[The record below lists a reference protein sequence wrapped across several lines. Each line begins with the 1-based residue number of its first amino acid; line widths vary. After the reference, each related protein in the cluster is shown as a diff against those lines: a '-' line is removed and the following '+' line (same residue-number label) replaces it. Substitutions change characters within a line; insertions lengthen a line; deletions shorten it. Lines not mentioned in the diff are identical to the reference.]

1 MCATFCNPFIRDV
14 LVKFHLIGICGT
26 GMASLAGLLK
36 KAGHKVKGSDIDA
49 FPPMS
54 IQLDMLDVEVL
65 TPYKSEN
72 LDWNPDVVVVG
83 NVCREDH
90 VEVVEARE
98 RGLKLTSMAETIE
111 NRFLKK
117 RRSIVIAGTHGK
129 TTSSSLMAH
138 LLVVAGRNPSYL
150 IGGIPQN
157 YGMSFNLGSGR
168 DFVIEGD
175 EYDTAF
181 FDKESKFLHYRPK
194 FVLLTGVEYDHADI
208 FPTLDDVYEA
218 FKKFVAMI
226 PETGTLVA
234 YENVPAEVLDVAKCK
249 VHIYRVEVDPD
260 KEESEKESGYDGLE
274 GRKGGADGMVDDPC
288 PAEIVMGMTNSDHK
302 GGVASKS
309 AGGGRV
315 VMGDD
320 SNTGSGERSGA
331 GSEGEGFDG
340 GNAESAGGHGNDN
353 ENRDT
358 VKRANGGKAGGGS
371 VSVSVSGQTGDGDKA
386 RERREEEDAADMR
399 ASAVSVN
406 DMEIVEAASGVTMGR
421 NVWSGRILKQE
432 KSSGAEVFQLFSPE
446 GRHLGTFRQ
455 TLAGHH
461 NVLNAVGCLVL
472 AHQLSID
479 WPDLADGLS
488 SFRGVQRR
496 QEICG
501 VAMGVTVID
510 DFAHHPTAV
519 KETLSALNSR
529 FAGRRIIAVF
539 EPRSAT
545 SRRKIFQ
552 EEFGEALSFADEV
565 IVAKVFNAD
574 ALSDEERLDPEELAS
589 KIRSYGARAR
599 HIREVD
605 EIVKRLE
612 VRTRP
617 GDIVVFMSSGSF
629 GDIHNKLLA
638 AIGDPITRASL
649 SDVEEMQNLLE
660 PLDLAPHDL
669 RAHFD
674 EFLIIRGEDGLV
686 GCVGLEA
693 RGRVGLIKC
702 MAIVSGRRGE
712 GLGYMM
718 GQSALDKALD
728 MGLSHVYMFG
738 TESTHRIGRIL
749 GFVPF
754 PRQEVDNEMST
765 SPEFE
770 RPLYKSAKLM
780 RKDISSD
787 SMAAES
793 ADRSDD

>member
-1 MCATFCNPFIRDV
+1 
-14 LVKFHLIGICGT
+14 
-26 GMASLAGLLK
+26 MASLAGLLK

-54 IQLDMLDVEVL
+54 IQLDMLDIEVL
-65 TPYKSEN
+65 TPYQSEN
-72 LDWNPDVVVVG
+72 LAWNPDVVVVG

-129 TTSSSLMAH
+129 TTSASLMSH

-181 FDKESKFLHYRPK
+181 FDKESKFFHYRPK

-208 FPTLDDVYEA
+208 FPTLEDVYET

-234 YENVPAEVLDVAKCK
+234 YENVPAEVLDVAKCT
-249 VHIYRVEVDPD
+249 VHIYRVEVDPE
-260 KEESEKESGYDGLE
+260 KEESEKGSGYEVLE
-274 GRKGGADGMVDDPC
+274 GGGDGGEGPVDDPC
-288 PAEIVMGMTNSDHK
+288 PAEIVMGMTNSGHSDHE
-302 GGVASKS
+302 GGVASKRS
-309 AGGGRV
+309 GGDRV

-320 SNTGSGERSGA
+320 SNTGLDEPSGG
-331 GSEGEGFDG
+331 GSEGEGSAAVGDSGERNQG
-340 GNAESAGGHGNDN
+340 GESK
-353 ENRDT
+353 
-358 VKRANGGKAGGGS
+358 KRG
-371 VSVSVSGQTGDGDKA
+371 
-386 RERREEEDAADMR
+386 EEEDAADMR
-399 ASAVSVN
+399 AKAVSVN
-406 DMEIVEAASGVTMGR
+406 DMEIVEAASGVSMSRSIWT
-421 NVWSGRILKQE
+421 GRILKQE

-455 TLAGHH
+455 TLAGQH

-472 AHQLSID
+472 AHQLSLD
-479 WPDLADGLS
+479 WPDLAEGLS

-496 QEICG
+496 QEISG

-519 KETLSALNSR
+519 KETLSALNTR

-574 ALSDEERLDPEELAS
+574 ALSPEERLDPEALAS
-589 KIRSYGARAR
+589 KIRSYGTGAR

-605 EIVKRLE
+605 DIVKRLKD
-612 VRTRP
+612 RTRP

-649 SDVEEMQNLLE
+649 SDVEEMQSLLE

-674 EFLIIRGEDGLV
+674 EFLIIRGEEGLV

-738 TESTHRIGRIL
+738 TESTHQIGRML
-749 GFVPF
+749 GFEPF

-780 RKDISSD
+780 RKDLSLDTISP
-787 SMAAES
+787 ES
-793 ADRSDD
+793 ATKEAD